1 MLIFVRN
8 DMKFEF
14 QQQIA
19 EDVEGKRV
27 FGQVQTKLKSESI
40 SKRVRRK
47 SGFVTIDGP
56 ASRMIEAQAYKD
68 YEIQG
73 DLLMQSKSTK
83 QRTRVVNLFTIS
95 LSAIGADIFVCL
107 KVKRVF
113 ETHLRL
119 AAFEV
124 TSMRPT
130 SIPSPKHR
138 DHDNRPF

>member
-1 MLIFVRN
+1 MNI
-8 DMKFEF
+8 K
-14 QQQIA
+14 
-19 EDVEGKRV
+19 
-27 FGQVQTKLKSESI
+27 TESK

-47 SGFVTIDGP
+47 SGFVIIDGP
-56 ASRMIEAQAYKD
+56 ASEMNEAQAYKD
-68 YEIQG
+68 YEVLG
-73 DLLMQSKSTK
+73 DPLMQRKSTK

-95 LSAIGADIFVCL
+95 LSAIGADILVCC

-130 SIPSPKHR
+130 SIPSPKHC
-138 DHDNRPF
+138 DHNNRPF